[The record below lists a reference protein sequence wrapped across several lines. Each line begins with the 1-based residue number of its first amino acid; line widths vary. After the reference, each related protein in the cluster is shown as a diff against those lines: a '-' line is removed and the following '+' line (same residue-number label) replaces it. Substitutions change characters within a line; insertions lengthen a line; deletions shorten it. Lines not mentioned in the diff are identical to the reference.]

1 MTDIFE
7 QLRDRDRVY
16 RRLTHERLAERK
28 RLLSERLERA
38 WHCTKCGRRLSL
50 PEFGHYECE
59 DCGDYTLGI
68 TTGRRW
74 CAVRQRFVD

>member
-1 MTDIFE
+1 MNDVFE
-7 QLRDRDRVY
+7 QLRDRHRVY
-16 RRLTHERLAERK
+16 RRLTYAELVERQRI
-28 RLLSERLERA
+28 LSERLQIA
-38 WHCTKCGRRLSL
+38 WHCTGCGRRLSL

-74 CAVRQRFVD
+74 CPMRQHFVD